1 MYLPSVRENKYTI
14 GLAQALEEY
23 CKKNNVSPSEVIRQA
38 IIKQIKFKK
47 NEKRTNQNYSELCE
61 ETLS

>member
-14 GLAQALEEY
+14 GLAKALEEY
-23 CKKNNVSPSEVIRQA
+23 CKKYNVSPSEVIRQA
-38 IIKQIKFKK
+38 IIKQIKFK
-47 NEKRTNQNYSELCE
+47 NHETRTNQNNPQLSE